1 MGFECERTS
10 QGTKPRLPMLR
21 GRRNEFRQPEDDIQF
36 SDISTILLNSG
47 NVFKPD
53 ASVPKGQNFLR
64 CKRSKFSTMLTLSF
78 GINKN
83 MFHLSFL
90 KRIQFLSLPFCL
102 YPPTFILIW
111 DLWKNL
117 STAGLFI
124 WRRKK
129 SSHCQSLPS
138 VISFW
143 AGFKPHPR

>member
-53 ASVPKGQNFLR
+53 ASVPKGQRFLR
-64 CKRSKFSTMLTLSF
+64 CKRSKFST
-78 GINKN
+78 I
-83 MFHLSFL
+83 
-90 KRIQFLSLPFCL
+90 LSLPFCL

>member
-53 ASVPKGQNFLR
+53 ALVQKGQNFLR

-90 KRIQFLSLPFCL
+90 KRIQFFKSSFLSLSSNFHL
-102 YPPTFILIW
+102 DLGSLEKSLNSWFIYLEKKKIQP
-111 DLWKNL
+111 LPI
-117 STAGLFI
+117 TALRYFLLGWI
-124 WRRKK
+124 
-129 SSHCQSLPS
+129 
-138 VISFW
+138 
-143 AGFKPHPR
+143 

>member
-1 MGFECERTS
+1 
-10 QGTKPRLPMLR
+10 MLR

-64 CKRSKFSTMLTLSF
+64 CKRSKFSTRLTIIF
-78 GINKN
+78 GTDKT
-83 MFHLSFL
+83 MFKKFHMSFL
-90 KRIQFLSLPFCL
+90 KNPGFLSLPFCL

-124 WRRKK
+124 
-129 SSHCQSLPS
+129 
-138 VISFW
+138 
-143 AGFKPHPR
+143 

>member
-1 MGFECERTS
+1 
-10 QGTKPRLPMLR
+10 MLR

-53 ASVPKGQNFLR
+53 ASVPKGQKFLR
-64 CKRSKFSTMLTLSF
+64 CKRSKFSTRLTLSF

-83 MFHLSFL
+83 MFKKIPPEFS
-90 KRIQFLSLPFCL
+90 KKKSSFLSLPFFL

-117 STAGLFI
+117 SAAGLFI
-124 WRRKK
+124 
-129 SSHCQSLPS
+129 
-138 VISFW
+138 
-143 AGFKPHPR
+143 